1 MIRTKTCGEL
11 RKDDADTDV
20 VLAGWV
26 QNRRDHGGVMFI
38 DLRDRYGLT
47 QIKFDLDKP
56 EVLDLGQHIRNEW
69 VLKVSGKVLARPD
82 DMVNPKMET
91 GEIELDVVSFEVLS
105 QSEVIPFD
113 TDEYSNAGE
122 EVRMRYRYI
131 DMRRPQMQRNLRVR
145 HKAINAIRRVMDS
158 KDFLE
163 IETPILGKS
172 TPEGARDYLV
182 PSRVHHGMY
191 YALPQSPQIF
201 KQILM
206 VGGCDR
212 YYQIARCFR
221 DEDLRADRQPE
232 FTQFDLEMSFAE
244 PDDIFEI
251 IEECMIEAFKDGIGV
266 EVQPNFER
274 MSYVDAIRDYGCDKP
289 DLRFDMKLSE
299 VTDLVANCGFGVFA
313 NVAKSG
319 GMIKGLVAKGCQANY
334 SRKDLD
340 GLHDHIKDHGAKGLA
355 WIKILEDGT
364 FNGAPV
370 KFFGE
375 GELDLIAERMGAQ
388 KGDIMM
394 FMADKPS
401 VVNNSLAALRN
412 KWGELEGLTDKEVFK
427 FVWITEFPLF
437 EWNED
442 HNRFESSH
450 HPFTM
455 IHPDDESKLY
465 DDFSSKDSALGDI
478 RSTSYDLVLN
488 GVELASGSVRIHD
501 SKIQNRIFEILGIST
516 EEAEERF
523 GFFVEALR
531 FGTPPHAGIAPGV
544 DRMVAMML
552 GYDNIREVIA
562 FPKNQKAM
570 DLMTGAPAG
579 VDDKQLDD
587 LAIKNV
593 EIQ

>member
-465 DDFSSKDSALGDI
+465 DDFSSKDSSLGDI